1 MTKRQKTMA
10 NPLSGRQRTKEPW
23 ELGKPWKAAKGT
35 RLSVNCV
42 PNGQCYYLKVRQDVT
57 FSPQIKS

>member
-1 MTKRQKTMA
+1 MA

-42 PNGQCYYLKVRQDVT
+42 PNGQCYYLKVRQDVA